1 MPTQLKRYLSKYA
14 RIPLAQDLGSLCR
27 RYLRW
32 MENHNYD
39 LATNG
44 ERYVLERLR
53 NSGMKTLFDVG
64 ANLGTWTSMA
74 RGILPDA
81 EVHCFEIV
89 PEIAVKLSV
98 MTRSDSGITVN
109 QFGLGDAERDAVV
122 KFYPESPGLSSLVDY
137 PHPHAARTVAARIRR
152 GDWYCREKSIEQ
164 VDFLKIDVEGAEE
177 LVLQGFADMMD
188 RHRVVMI
195 QFEYGRTNILQHFLL
210 YDAYQLLTSHGFVV
224 GKLYPDGVD
233 FRPYSFDREDFL
245 GPNYLAVQ
253 ESRPDLIARLRSH

>member
-1 MPTQLKRYLSKYA
+1 MPTQLKIYLSKYA

-44 ERYVLERLR
+44 ERYVLERLK
-53 NSGMKTLFDVG
+53 NSGMKILFDVG

-74 RGILPDA
+74 TGILTEA
-81 EVHCFEIV
+81 EAHCFEIV
-89 PEIAVKLSV
+89 PETALKLSV
-98 MTRSDSGITVN
+98 ITGSDPRITVN
-109 QFGLGDAERDAVV
+109 QFGLGDGERDVVV

-137 PHPHAARTVAARIRR
+137 PHADAARVVAAKVRR
-152 GDWYCREKSIEQ
+152 GDWYCRERSIER

-177 LVLQGFADMMD
+177 LVLQGFAEMLD
-188 RHRVVMI
+188 RHRIMII
-195 QFEYGRTNILQHFLL
+195 QFEYGRANILQHFLL

-233 FRPYSFDREDFL
+233 FRPYSFDREDFQ